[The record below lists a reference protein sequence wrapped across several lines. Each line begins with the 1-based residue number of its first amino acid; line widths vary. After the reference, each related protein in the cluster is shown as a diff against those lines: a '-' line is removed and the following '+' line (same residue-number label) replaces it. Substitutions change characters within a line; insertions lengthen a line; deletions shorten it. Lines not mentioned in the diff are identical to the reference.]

1 MKERLLL
8 AVTGSIAAYKAPF
21 ILRGLSER
29 GFSVPVVLT
38 QAAQKFVGR
47 VTFES
52 LTSEGVYDDLWT
64 PRQSL
69 SHISLLEGTKLVLV
83 APATANIMAKAA
95 HGLADDLLSSLLLA
109 ADPRI
114 LLFAPA
120 MNDGMWRNPA
130 TQENVSTLKARGA
143 RFVEPAEGE
152 LACGA
157 VGKGRLAEADLII
170 LEAERIVRA
179 HSTLKDKKIV
189 VTAGRTEESLDPVRV
204 LTNRSSGRMGTETAL
219 AFARAG
225 ADVTLV
231 TGEVSVLPPAGLRH
245 ISAPSSSL
253 MLEALASLVPSADV
267 LVMAA
272 AVADYAPAEPASAKL
287 KESTLTIE
295 LKKTPDILAA
305 LAGFPAV
312 KIGFSVETGS
322 DWSASAKQ
330 KLEAKKLDA
339 IVANPSSVI
348 GSQKTQATILLSS
361 GETIEIE
368 PTDKAA
374 LAEKLVEVA
383 RGLLERKGR
392 NA

>member
-21 ILRGLSER
+21 ILRGLLER

-52 LTSEGVYDDLWT
+52 LTSGGVYDDLWA

-69 SHISLLEGTKLVLV
+69 AHISLLERTKLVLV
-83 APATANIMAKAA
+83 APATANIIAKAA

-109 ADPRI
+109 ADPGI

-130 TQENVSTLKARGA
+130 TEENVSTLKARGA

-152 LACGA
+152 LACGS
-157 VGKGRLAEADLII
+157 VGKGRLADIDLIL

-179 HSTLKDKKIV
+179 DPALRGRKVI
-189 VTAGRTEESLDPVRV
+189 VTAGRTEEAVDPVRV
-204 LTNRSSGRMGTETAL
+204 LTNRSSGRMGTAIAL

-231 TGEVSVLPPAGLRH
+231 TGEVSVPPPQGVRLV
-245 ISAPSSSL
+245 SAPSSSL
-253 MLEALASLVPSADV
+253 MLESLSSLMPSADI
-267 LVMAA
+267 LVMVA
-272 AVADYAPAEPASAKL
+272 AVADYAPAEQASAKL
-287 KESTLTIE
+287 KERTLTLE
-295 LKKTPDILAA
+295 LQKTRDILSS

-322 DWSASAKQ
+322 DWAASASK

-339 IVANPSSVI
+339 IVANPSSSI
-348 GSQKTQATILLSS
+348 GSEKTQAVILFPSD
-361 GETIEIE
+361 EAVEIE
-368 PTDKAA
+368 PSEKAA
-374 LAEKLVEVA
+374 LAERIVEVA
-383 RGLLERKGR
+383 RELLERKGR

>member
-29 GFSVPVVLT
+29 GFNVPVIMT

-52 LTSEGVYDDLWT
+52 LTPYGVYDDLWA
-64 PRQSL
+64 PRESL

-83 APATANIMAKAA
+83 APATANIIAKAA

-130 TQENVSTLKARGA
+130 TEENVSTLKARGV

-152 LACGA
+152 LACGT
-157 VGKGRLAEADLII
+157 VGKGRLAGIDLIL
-170 LEAERIVRA
+170 LEAERIVRVDPV
-179 HSTLKDKKIV
+179 LRGRRVI
-189 VTAGRTEESLDPVRV
+189 VTAGRTEEAVDPVRV
-204 LTNRSSGRMGTETAL
+204 LTNRSSGRMGTAIAL

-231 TGEVSVLPPAGLRH
+231 SGEVSVPLPQGIKLV
-245 ISAPSSSL
+245 SAPSSSL
-253 MLEALASLVPSADV
+253 MLEALASLMPSADV

-272 AVADYAPAEPASAKL
+272 AVADYAPVESSASKRKEPSLA
-287 KESTLTIE
+287 IE
-295 LKKTPDILAA
+295 LKKTPDILAS

-322 DWSASAKQ
+322 DWSASGRA
-330 KLEAKKLDA
+330 KLESKKLDA
-339 IVANPSSVI
+339 IIANPSSVI
-348 GSQKTQATILLSS
+348 GSEKTQATILLSS
-361 GETIEIE
+361 GETIEVE
-368 PTDKAA
+368 STDKAA
-374 LAEKLVEVA
+374 LAERLTELA
-383 RGLLERKGR
+383 RDLLGRKNK